1 MQRPSVI
8 GCRAWDGE
16 PVLEGKKVR
25 LRTRKDGDVPVLQAE
40 LYEDVLTRSR
50 ADGRPWRPIPA
61 DAEESP
67 ASGAKPSDRSAYFAV
82 DELASGDLA
91 GEAMLWSIDLH
102 NRSAHLGMTLFPR
115 FHGRGLS
122 TDVVRVLCGYG
133 FTVRGL
139 QRIQIE
145 TLADNAPMIAAATRV
160 GFSPEGTLRRSAW
173 VYGEFVDMVVLGL
186 LAHEWTIGQAG

>member
-1 MQRPSVI
+1 MLT
-8 GCRAWDGE
+8 GE
-16 PVLEGKKVR
+16 KVR
-25 LRTRKDGDVPVLQAE
+25 LRTRKDTDIPVLQAD

-67 ASGAKPSDRSAYFAV
+67 AAGATPSDRSAYFAV
-82 DELASGDLA
+82 DELASDHLA

-102 NRSAHLGMTLFPR
+102 NRSAHLGISLRPA
-115 FHGRGLS
+115 FHGRGLA

-139 QRIQIE
+139 QRLQIE
-145 TLADNAPMIAAATRV
+145 TLADNAAMLAAATRV
-160 GFSPEGTLRRSAW
+160 GFSVEGTLRRSAW
-173 VYGEFVDMVVLGL
+173 VYGEFADMVVLGL
-186 LAHEWTIGQAG
+186 LAHEWT

>member
-1 MQRPSVI
+1 MLT
-8 GCRAWDGE
+8 GE
-16 PVLEGKKVR
+16 KVR
-25 LRTRKDGDVPVLQAE
+25 LRTRKDTDIPVLQAD

-67 ASGAKPSDRSAYFAV
+67 AAGATPSDRSAYFAV
-82 DELASGDLA
+82 DELASDDLA

-102 NRSAHLGMTLFPR
+102 NRSAHLGISLRPA
-115 FHGRGLS
+115 FHGRGLA

-139 QRIQIE
+139 QRLQIE
-145 TLADNAPMIAAATRV
+145 TLADNAAMLAAATRV
-160 GFSPEGTLRRSAW
+160 GFSVEGTLRRSAW
-173 VYGEFVDMVVLGL
+173 VYGGFADMVVLGL
-186 LAHEWTIGQAG
+186 LAHEWT